1 MFFNRD
7 NFKIELNLNKGFIDR
22 LFEVGERVKIWLYN
36 LSSTSILLKN
46 RKKAVISY
54 KTLEVIYRKFL
65 PIIQCDIRNFQ
76 MEKNG
81 PFR

>member
-46 RKKAVISY
+46 RKKAQKIWS
-54 KTLEVIYRKFL
+54 FS
-65 PIIQCDIRNFQ
+65 CNFI
-76 MEKNG
+76 
-81 PFR
+81 